1 MMVKHLAE
9 LVDMAK
15 GKGKRLVVAAAE
27 DHVVLK
33 AVSEAKKAE
42 IADPVLV
49 GNREKM
55 EKEAEV
61 IGLDLKDYEIVEAEN
76 ELEAAKKAVEMVSKG
91 QGDFLMKGKIK
102 TGDLMRTVL
111 AEEYGL
117 RTGKVMAMVSVFE
130 IPNFDRLL
138 IISDAGM
145 LIAPT
150 LEQKVHIIEHSVNVA
165 KVLGIELPKVAV
177 VGAVEVVNPKMTA
190 TLDAAILSKM
200 NQRGQIKGCI
210 VDGPFALDNVV
221 SEEAAKHKGIESPV
235 AGKAD
240 IIVTPDIEAGNIL
253 YKALIFLAG
262 AKVASVI
269 LGAKVPVV
277 LTSRADSDESKLY
290 SIALSSLMT

>member
-1 MMVKHLAE
+1 MIRHLTE

-15 GKGKRLVVAAAE
+15 GKGKKLVVAAAE

-33 AVSEAKKAE
+33 AVSEARKAE
-42 IADPVLV
+42 IADPILV

-61 IGLDLKDYEIVEAEN
+61 MGLDLKDYEIVEAEN

-150 LEQKVHIIEHSVNVA
+150 LEQKVHIIEHSVSVA

-177 VGAVEVVNPKMTA
+177 VGAVEVVNPKMPA

-262 AKVASVI
+262 AKV
-269 LGAKVPVV
+269 
-277 LTSRADSDESKLY
+277 
-290 SIALSSLMT
+290 

>member
-9 LVDMAK
+9 LVGMAK

-150 LEQKVHIIEHSVNVA
+150 LEQKVHIIEHSVSVA

-177 VGAVEVVNPKMTA
+177 VGAVEVVNPKMPA

>member
-1 MMVKHLAE
+1 MIKHLAE
-9 LVDMAK
+9 LVDMAR
-15 GKGKRLVVAAAE
+15 GKEKKLVVAAAE

-33 AVSEAKKAE
+33 AVAEAKKSE
-42 IADPVLV
+42 IVDPILV
-49 GNREKM
+49 GNKENI
-55 EKEAEV
+55 EKEAEI
-61 IGLDLKDYEIVEAEN
+61 IGLDLKDYKIINVDSEKQ
-76 ELEAAKKAVEMVSKG
+76 AAKKAVEMISNG

-102 TGDLMRTVL
+102 TGDLMKIVL

-138 IISDAGM
+138 IVSDAGM

-165 KVLGIELPKVAV
+165 KVLGIDLPKVAI
-177 VGAVEVVNPKMTA
+177 VGAVEVVNPKMPA

-253 YKALIFLAG
+253 YKALVFLAG

>member
-15 GKGKRLVVAAAE
+15 GKGKKLVVAAAE

-49 GNREKM
+49 GNREKI

-61 IGLDLKDYEIVEAEN
+61 IGLDLKDYEIVEAVN

-150 LEQKVHIIEHSVNVA
+150 LEQKVHIIEHSVSVA

-177 VGAVEVVNPKMTA
+177 VGAVEVVNPKMPA

>member
-177 VGAVEVVNPKMTA
+177 VGAVEVVNPKMPA

>member
-9 LVDMAK
+9 LVGMAK

-138 IISDAGM
+138 IVSDAGM

-150 LEQKVHIIEHSVNVA
+150 LEQKVHIIEHSVSVA

-177 VGAVEVVNPKMTA
+177 VGAVEVVNPKMPA

>member
-9 LVDMAK
+9 LVGMAK

-177 VGAVEVVNPKMTA
+177 VGAVEVVNPKMPA

>member
-1 MMVKHLAE
+1 MVRHLAE

-15 GKGKRLVVAAAE
+15 GKGKKLVVAAAE

-33 AVSEAKKAE
+33 AVSEARKAE

-61 IGLDLKDYEIVEAEN
+61 MGLDLKDYEIVEAEN

-150 LEQKVHIIEHSVNVA
+150 LEQKVHIIEHSVSVA

-177 VGAVEVVNPKMTA
+177 VGAVEVVNPKMPA

>member
-15 GKGKRLVVAAAE
+15 GKGKKLVVAAAE

-138 IISDAGM
+138 IVSDAGM

-150 LEQKVHIIEHSVNVA
+150 LEQKVHIIEHSVSVA

-177 VGAVEVVNPKMTA
+177 VGAVEVVNPKMPA

>member
-1 MMVKHLAE
+1 MVRHLAE

-15 GKGKRLVVAAAE
+15 GKGKKLVVAAAE

-33 AVSEAKKAE
+33 AVSEARKAE

-150 LEQKVHIIEHSVNVA
+150 LEQKVHIIEHSVSVA

-177 VGAVEVVNPKMTA
+177 VGAVEVVNPKMPA

>member
-15 GKGKRLVVAAAE
+15 GKGKKLVVAAAE

-150 LEQKVHIIEHSVNVA
+150 LEQKVHIIEHSVSVA

-177 VGAVEVVNPKMTA
+177 VGAVEVVNPKMPA

>member
-15 GKGKRLVVAAAE
+15 GKGKKLVVAAAE

-150 LEQKVHIIEHSVNVA
+150 LEQKVHIIEHSVSVA

-177 VGAVEVVNPKMTA
+177 VGAVEVVNPKMPA
-190 TLDAAILSKM
+190 TLDAALLSKM

>member
-15 GKGKRLVVAAAE
+15 RKGKKLVVAAAE

-150 LEQKVHIIEHSVNVA
+150 LEQKVHIIEHSVSVA

-177 VGAVEVVNPKMTA
+177 VGAVEVVNPKMPA
-190 TLDAAILSKM
+190 TLDAALLSKM

>member
-1 MMVKHLAE
+1 MTKHLAE
-9 LVDMAK
+9 LVDMAR
-15 GKGKRLVVAAAE
+15 GKEKKLVVAAAE

-33 AVSEAKKAE
+33 AVAEAKKSE
-42 IADPVLV
+42 IVDPILV
-49 GNREKM
+49 GNKENI
-55 EKEAEV
+55 EKEAEI
-61 IGLDLKDYEIVEAEN
+61 IGLDLKDYKIVNVDN
-76 ELEAAKKAVEMVSKG
+76 EKEAARKAVEMISNG

-102 TGDLMRTVL
+102 TGDLMKIVL

-138 IISDAGM
+138 IVSDAGM

-165 KVLGIELPKVAV
+165 KILGIELPKVAI
-177 VGAVEVVNPKMTA
+177 VGAVEVVNPKMPA

-253 YKALIFLAG
+253 YKALVFLAG

>member
-1 MMVKHLAE
+1 MMVRHLAE

-15 GKGKRLVVAAAE
+15 GKGKKLVVAAAE

-33 AVSEAKKAE
+33 AVSEARKAE

-150 LEQKVHIIEHSVNVA
+150 LEQKVHIIEHSVSVA

-177 VGAVEVVNPKMTA
+177 VGAVEVVNPKMPA

>member
-1 MMVKHLAE
+1 MVKHLAE
-9 LVDMAK
+9 LVDMAR
-15 GKGKRLVVAAAE
+15 GRGKRLVVAAAE

-33 AVSEAKKAE
+33 AVDEARKAE

-49 GNREKM
+49 GNRKKM

-117 RTGKVMAMVSVFE
+117 RTGKIMAMVSVFE

-138 IISDAGM
+138 IVSDAGM

-150 LEQKVHIIEHSVNVA
+150 LEQKVHIIEHSVSVA

-177 VGAVEVVNPKMTA
+177 VGAVEVVNPKMPA
-190 TLDAAILSKM
+190 TLDAAILAKM

-240 IIVTPDIEAGNIL
+240 IIITPDIEAGNIL

>member
-9 LVDMAK
+9 LVGMAK

-150 LEQKVHIIEHSVNVA
+150 LEQKVHIIEHSVSVA

-177 VGAVEVVNPKMTA
+177 VGAVEVVNPKMPA

-200 NQRGQIKGCI
+200 NQRGQIKRCI

>member
-1 MMVKHLAE
+1 MIKHLAE
-9 LVDMAK
+9 LVDMAR
-15 GKGKRLVVAAAE
+15 GKEKKLVVAAAE

-33 AVSEAKKAE
+33 AVAEAKKSE
-42 IADPVLV
+42 IVDPILV
-49 GNREKM
+49 GNKENI
-55 EKEAEV
+55 EKEAEI
-61 IGLDLKDYEIVEAEN
+61 IGLDLKDYKIVNVDN
-76 ELEAAKKAVEMVSKG
+76 EKEAARKAVEMISNG

-102 TGDLMRTVL
+102 TGDLMKTVL

-117 RTGKVMAMVSVFE
+117 KTGKVMAMVSVFE

-138 IISDAGM
+138 IVSDAGM

-165 KVLGIELPKVAV
+165 KVLGIELPKVAI
-177 VGAVEVVNPKMTA
+177 VGAVEVVNPKMPA

-253 YKALIFLAG
+253 YKALVFLAG

>member
-1 MMVKHLAE
+1 MMVRHLAE

-15 GKGKRLVVAAAE
+15 GKGKKLVVAAAE

-33 AVSEAKKAE
+33 AVSEARKAE

-61 IGLDLKDYEIVEAEN
+61 MGLDLKDYEIVEAEN

-150 LEQKVHIIEHSVNVA
+150 LEQKVHIIEHSVSVA

-177 VGAVEVVNPKMTA
+177 VGAVEVVNPKMPA

>member
-9 LVDMAK
+9 LVGMAK

-49 GNREKM
+49 GNRKKM

-150 LEQKVHIIEHSVNVA
+150 LEQKVHIIEHSVSVA

-177 VGAVEVVNPKMTA
+177 VGAVEVVNPKMPA

>member
-1 MMVKHLAE
+1 MTKHLAE
-9 LVDMAK
+9 LVDMAR
-15 GKGKRLVVAAAE
+15 GKEKKLVVAAAE

-33 AVSEAKKAE
+33 AVAEAKKSE
-42 IADPVLV
+42 IVDPILV
-49 GNREKM
+49 GNKENI
-55 EKEAEV
+55 EKEAEI
-61 IGLDLKDYEIVEAEN
+61 IGLDLKDYKIINVDN
-76 ELEAAKKAVEMVSKG
+76 EKEAAKKAVEMISNG

-102 TGDLMRTVL
+102 TGDLMKIVL

-138 IISDAGM
+138 IVSDAGM

-165 KVLGIELPKVAV
+165 KILGIELPKVAI
-177 VGAVEVVNPKMTA
+177 VGAVEVVNPKMPA

-253 YKALIFLAG
+253 YKALVFLAG

>member
-9 LVDMAK
+9 LVGMAK

-177 VGAVEVVNPKMTA
+177 VGAVEVVNPKMPA

-210 VDGPFALDNVV
+210 VDGPFALDDVV

>member
-1 MMVKHLAE
+1 MIKHLAE
-9 LVDMAK
+9 LVDMAR
-15 GKGKRLVVAAAE
+15 GKGKKLVVAAAE

-33 AVSEAKKAE
+33 AVAEAKKSE
-42 IADPVLV
+42 IVDPILV
-49 GNREKM
+49 GNKENI
-55 EKEAEV
+55 EKEAEI
-61 IGLDLKDYEIVEAEN
+61 IGLDLKDYKIVNVDN
-76 ELEAAKKAVEMVSKG
+76 EKEAARKAVEMISNG

-102 TGDLMRTVL
+102 TGDLMKTVL

-138 IISDAGM
+138 IVSDAGM

-165 KVLGIELPKVAV
+165 KVLGIELPKVAI
-177 VGAVEVVNPKMTA
+177 VGAVEVVNPKMPA

-253 YKALIFLAG
+253 YKALVFLAG

>member
-1 MMVKHLAE
+1 MIKHLAE
-9 LVDMAK
+9 LVDMAR
-15 GKGKRLVVAAAE
+15 GKEKKLVVAAAE

-33 AVSEAKKAE
+33 AVAEAKKSE
-42 IADPVLV
+42 IVDPILV
-49 GNREKM
+49 GNKENI
-55 EKEAEV
+55 EKEAEI
-61 IGLDLKDYEIVEAEN
+61 IGLDLKDYKIVNVDN
-76 ELEAAKKAVEMVSKG
+76 EKEAARKAVEMISNG

-102 TGDLMRTVL
+102 TGDLMKTVL

-138 IISDAGM
+138 IVSDAGM

-165 KVLGIELPKVAV
+165 KVLGIELPKVAI
-177 VGAVEVVNPKMTA
+177 VGAVEVVNPKMPA

-253 YKALIFLAG
+253 YKALVFLAG

>member
-1 MMVKHLAE
+1 MMVRHLAE

-15 GKGKRLVVAAAE
+15 GKGKKLVVAAAE

-33 AVSEAKKAE
+33 AVSEARKAE

-49 GNREKM
+49 GNKEKM

-61 IGLDLKDYEIVEAEN
+61 MGLDLKDYEIVEAEN

-150 LEQKVHIIEHSVNVA
+150 LEQKVHIIEHSVSVA

-177 VGAVEVVNPKMTA
+177 VGAVEVVNPKMPA